1 VAPRESEHSPEKM
14 RQVARSMRAEL
25 NRLQSGA
32 AGHPTTVGT
41 IGAWDVPTELG
52 RRVDTAHQSMIT
64 YVAEFA
70 KIYELLIKRIET
82 SARNF
87 DLSDLASRD
96 SAERVGRGLDPQ
108 ITHNGQNQEPGTSST
123 R

>member
-1 VAPRESEHSPEKM
+1 MAPRESEHSPEKM

-25 NRLQSGA
+25 DKLQSGA
-32 AGHPTTVGT
+32 SGHPTTVGT

-70 KIYELLIKRIET
+70 RIYEQLIKRIET
-82 SARNF
+82 SARDF

-96 SAERVGRGLDPQ
+96 VVEKAGQGLGPPVTRDS
-108 ITHNGQNQEPGTSST
+108 QN
-123 R
+123 